1 MNYNTDI
8 KSNVFDLKTASE
20 SYNFL
25 ELEAAKEEAKKKCSE
40 LKWYKRWW
48 NTIKGWFGDKPTNCE
63 KEDKK
68 VDLVNNKLMSALEL
82 SVSPRRNSTQRNNTP
97 KKNNETANNSDSR
110 SNNRQKASREAAGSP
125 NTKSTKKPE
134 TAQKK
139 PETKQK
145 KPETKQKKSE
155 TAQKKPETA
164 QKKPE
169 TAQKKPETAKKSKD
183 TKKADSG
190 TSKSGKNTKN
200 AKKASNKT
208 KCSKLAWYKRWWN
221 TVKGWFG
228 SKPTN
233 CEKDIELLERS
244 DLDASKGIYLC
255 SKIVWYKRYWNEIK
269 GFFGSKNDVCVEG
282 IMLDLEAAKE
292 EAKKKCSELV
302 WYKRWWNT
310 IKGWVGD
317 KPTNCEEDAKKVDLV
332 AAKAAAPK
340 ASAPKAAAPKAAAKE
355 EAKKKCSKLAWYKRW
370 WNTIKGWFGS
380 KPTNCTKEL
389 IFLSSESLPKCS
401 KLAWYKKWWNTIKG
415 WFGSKVSNCAK
426 EADIIM
432 VNNKNEAALYL
443 WLTENPVSFE
453 NGQNENPLVS
463 LLESENRTF
472 VRPLV
477 AQIKETSKVYPTF
490 FKDFSEVFRN
500 KGLLMEDYKQP
511 VAEDLLEKIPSF
523 VDGNAANAGVKFLD
537 NFERAKSTI
546 LANDIVDK
554 QFLNYVERFIMT
566 WAIEGKNNAKFSEV
580 LKDHIKVEI
589 DI

>member
-1 MNYNTDI
+1 
-8 KSNVFDLKTASE
+8 
-20 SYNFL
+20 
-25 ELEAAKEEAKKKCSE
+25 
-40 LKWYKRWW
+40 
-48 NTIKGWFGDKPTNCE
+48 
-63 KEDKK
+63 
-68 VDLVNNKLMSALEL
+68 
-82 SVSPRRNSTQRNNTP
+82 
-97 KKNNETANNSDSR
+97 
-110 SNNRQKASREAAGSP
+110 
-125 NTKSTKKPE
+125 
-134 TAQKK
+134 
-139 PETKQK
+139 
-145 KPETKQKKSE
+145 
-155 TAQKKPETA
+155 
-164 QKKPE
+164 
-169 TAQKKPETAKKSKD
+169 
-183 TKKADSG
+183 
-190 TSKSGKNTKN
+190 
-200 AKKASNKT
+200 
-208 KCSKLAWYKRWWN
+208 
-221 TVKGWFG
+221 
-228 SKPTN
+228 
-233 CEKDIELLERS
+233 
-244 DLDASKGIYLC
+244 
-255 SKIVWYKRYWNEIK
+255 
-269 GFFGSKNDVCVEG
+269 
-282 IMLDLEAAKE
+282 
-292 EAKKKCSELV
+292 
-302 WYKRWWNT
+302 
-310 IKGWVGD
+310 
-317 KPTNCEEDAKKVDLV
+317 
-332 AAKAAAPK
+332 
-340 ASAPKAAAPKAAAKE
+340 
-355 EAKKKCSKLAWYKRW
+355 
-370 WNTIKGWFGS
+370 
-380 KPTNCTKEL
+380 
-389 IFLSSESLPKCS
+389 LSSESLPKCS